1 MSNAKDILK
10 EFQMGGIESIFICF
24 FAYFIMGYLIL
35 FAIYENGF
43 INLNLHTQIFLSIS
57 ISFPIATLSSILL
70 FSVRDKELA
79 EKQNGGFF
87 YRLKIEFLLVSLYYS
102 STFALFYIVKKSD
115 IFNYNSKLDPGI
127 GLIIIFLFYIFYIL
141 YKAGASHDAP

>member
-1 MSNAKDILK
+1 MKMDSLI
-10 EFQMGGIESIFICF
+10 SIYIHKF
-24 FAYFIMGYLIL
+24 
-35 FAIYENGF
+35 
-43 INLNLHTQIFLSIS
+43 FLSIS